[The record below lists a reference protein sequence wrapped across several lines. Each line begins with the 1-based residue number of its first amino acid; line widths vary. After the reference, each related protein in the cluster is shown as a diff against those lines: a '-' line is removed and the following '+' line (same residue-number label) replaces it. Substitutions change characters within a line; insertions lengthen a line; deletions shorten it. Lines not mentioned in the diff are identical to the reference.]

1 MKSNYL
7 YTNAKYM
14 NFTVIILVS
23 LGAIAL
29 VIFLVRR
36 KMKDE
41 TAFEDQL
48 KNDYPKPSND
58 KGNTPVEEDLK

>member
-36 KMKDE
+36 NMKDE

>member
-14 NFTVIILVS
+14 NWTVIILVS

>member
-14 NFTVIILVS
+14 NWTVIILVS

-36 KMKDE
+36 NMKDE

>member
-14 NFTVIILVS
+14 NWTVIILVS

-58 KGNTPVEEDLK
+58 KGNTPVEEDRK